1 MGEGGPGWTLQAGE
15 GADLL
20 ETAPALETAPSG
32 MSSCLRVT
40 LTSSQVRARMCFSGR
55 TRQQKLDTRHTPTL
69 LSASRQG
76 SILLPGSISTHVL
89 NLSLSLPPPPSPFL
103 PLPPFLWPSLPRSLT
118 HLMESLPGFTI
129 APVSWASSLPGSGS
143 PCMTWPSLPFQP
155 HLSLFCLRY
164 RPPARR
170 TLLS

>member
-1 MGEGGPGWTLQAGE
+1 MSSSESRVLSPAPLQRLSSVRQLGEPSREPGGAGGGGGVGGMGEGGPGWALQAGE

-32 MSSCLRVT
+32 MSSCPRVT

-103 PLPPFLWPSLPRSLT
+103 PLPPFLWPSLPRSL
-118 HLMESLPGFTI
+118 SLT
-129 APVSWASSLPGSGS
+129 
-143 PCMTWPSLPFQP
+143 
-155 HLSLFCLRY
+155 
-164 RPPARR
+164 
-170 TLLS
+170 